1 MALIVGTA
9 LIPHVSLAER
19 PGTLT
24 DPWGWENVQRCL
36 FVAVASAYVAQQSP
50 PVRLDLP
57 LWQQYGQQRPG
68 HWVNRGRAKLRE
80 RVKVEHLSPMLAAGR
95 SAAPGG

>member
-36 FVAVASAYVAQQSP
+36 SVAVASAYAAQLSP
-50 PVRLDLP
+50 PVGWIYRF
-57 LWQQYGQQRPG
+57 GSSMG
-68 HWVNRGRAKLRE
+68 SSGRAT
-80 RVKVEHLSPMLAAGR
+80 G
-95 SAAPGG
+95 